1 MDNTIV
7 SLTSIPSRFKYLPA
21 IVQQLN
27 RQNVPVWVNI
37 PHVYNRFP
45 HEEVIIPEINN
56 CVINRCKD
64 YGPATKY
71 LGPIDGGC
79 NADNIIVVDDD
90 TAYPSNMTSVYTELI
105 NHEPVCWCSSGFRLD
120 EYFNNN
126 GIVGRYHSEKV
137 DVAEGYGGVILK
149 RIWIENI
156 KSDVESLLDIA
167 HNADDIVVSN
177 MVHKNGIDIKT
188 VCDQSFNIGMIRQY
202 DFGMGTDALWRI
214 EEDGHLPKYKR
225 IINLFKERSQ
235 MHF

>member
-21 IVQQLN
+21 IVHQLN
-27 RQNVPVWVNI
+27 RQGVPVWINI
-37 PHVYNRFP
+37 PEKYNRFP
-45 HEEVIIPEINN
+45 DDDVVIPDIKD

-79 NADNIIVVDDD
+79 EAENIIVVDDD
-90 TAYPSNMTSVYTELI
+90 TAYPSHMASVYTQLI
-105 NHEPVCWCSSGFRLD
+105 EHESVCWCSSGFRLD

-126 GIVGRYHSEKV
+126 GRVGRYHSERV

-149 RIWIENI
+149 RNWIENI
-156 KSDVESLLDIA
+156 KPDVETMLDIA
-167 HNADDIVVSN
+167 HNADDLVVSN
-177 MVHKNGIDIKT
+177 LMHKIGIDIKT
-188 VCDQSFNIGMIRQY
+188 VCDQQFNIGMIKQY
-202 DFGMGTDALWRI
+202 DFGMGSDALWRL
-214 EEDGHLPKYKR
+214 EEDGHLPKYRR
-225 IINLFKERSQ
+225 IIEIFKERSQ